1 MPGLEVRVLGPMVV
15 LRAGEPLSV
24 GRSKLRDLLALL
36 AAHSPDAV
44 SADGIVDELWRG
56 TAPPSARKVVQ
67 KHVSELRQLLG
78 RPHIVSLAGG
88 YALRDVSIDSAM
100 FDTAFEQARS
110 DEPRVRCERLTDALA
125 MWRGQPYADV
135 DLDGLEPVR
144 ARLDELRLAA
154 IEQLNEA
161 RLSIGVLMPL
171 IADLERL
178 TIEHPLREGLWS
190 QLIRALYASG
200 RQSDALRAFQRL
212 RTVLARELGIEPSG
226 ELRQLE
232 QRILAQDPELGA
244 ASTGVLEVD
253 PEGAH
258 RRVMTIIAV
267 ALDDPAGDDPEDRA
281 RSTKAVHEQIREWCA
296 AADGTIESSMGSRLL
311 IAFGAPAHED
321 DADRGSAPRQTA
333 RHPAPDGEG
342 VAGDR
347 MGPRPIRPG
356 TWRAHCRQCGR
367 GGLLGTRRDT
377 SWHGA
382 RRSFDDRRPFAAGR
396 GPSFRRPRARAG
408 DRG

>member
-1 MPGLEVRVLGPMVV
+1 MLGPMVV

-36 AAHSPDAV
+36 TAHSPDVV

-100 FDTAFEQARS
+100 FDTAFEQSRS
-110 DEPRVRCERLTDALA
+110 DEPRVRCERLTEALA
-125 MWRGQPYADV
+125 MWRGEPYADV

-161 RLSIGVLMPL
+161 RLSTRRVDATDRRSGT
-171 IADLERL
+171 ADHRASAPRRPVEPADARARTPPAARATRCGPSNDCERSS
-178 TIEHPLREGLWS
+178 RENSGS
-190 QLIRALYASG
+190 SPQASCANSSSG
-200 RQSDALRAFQRL
+200 SSP
-212 RTVLARELGIEPSG
+212 RTRSSVPR
-226 ELRQLE
+226 
-232 QRILAQDPELGA
+232 
-244 ASTGVLEVD
+244 STGVVEVD

-281 RSTKAVHEQIREWCA
+281 RSTKAVHEQIRRMVRQRPTA
-296 AADGTIESSMGSRLL
+296 RSR
-311 IAFGAPAHED
+311 ARWAPA
-321 DADRGSAPRQTA
+321 
-333 RHPAPDGEG
+333 
-342 VAGDR
+342 
-347 MGPRPIRPG
+347 
-356 TWRAHCRQCGR
+356 C
-367 GGLLGTRRDT
+367 
-377 SWHGA
+377 
-382 RRSFDDRRPFAAGR
+382 
-396 GPSFRRPRARAG
+396 
-408 DRG
+408 